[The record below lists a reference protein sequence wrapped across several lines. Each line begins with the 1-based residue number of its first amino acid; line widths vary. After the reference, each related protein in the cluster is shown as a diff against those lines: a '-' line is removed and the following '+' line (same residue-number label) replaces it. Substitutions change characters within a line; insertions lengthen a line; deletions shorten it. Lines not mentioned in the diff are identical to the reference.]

1 MPCPCRPLSFV
12 EQTITD
18 SEVTRF
24 WAIFWIDASSV
35 ENAERSLSQI
45 GQLGG
50 LGESHDAG
58 MYWLTGLEMPWLLVI
73 DNADDPSVDY
83 SRFFPAG
90 ERGHILVT
98 SRNSDCKIHATIG
111 YYEFSDMDVE
121 DAVTLLLKAA
131 QHDGINNKEV
141 RDIARPIAKTLG
153 YLALALIQAGASIRQ
168 GICSLEEYLDVFAS
182 YKSHIM
188 RDQFSQGSDSYQYTI
203 YTTWEVSVQRIE
215 RLGSETATD
224 AIQIL
229 QTLAFLHFEQVPA
242 SIFERA
248 WNVSRRSKDVVV
260 AKTLTARI
268 LELFLCFAI
277 FAHISTIFS
286 TVRSWRTRPYLPNIL
301 LQSGPSWNVYRF
313 RQALAMLARFSL
325 ISKNV
330 ESESYSMH
338 PMVHF
343 WARERLSK
351 DDQSTWSEI
360 AVTTLADSITPE
372 LESSSQPYRRSLVP
386 HIDACLQSDQL
397 KLLPKHAEDATSV
410 SKNIKFAA
418 IYSECGKWAKA
429 RVLQETVISVQRKTR
444 GEQHPD
450 TLQAMSALAWSYWNL
465 SQIGKAMELQREVV
479 DLSSKAMGTKDP
491 RTLKAMDN
499 LASTYWLCGKRTEAR
514 SLDEKAVEGLRRIL
528 GAAHPDTL
536 TAMQNLGRTY
546 MHLGLLT
553 EARDLQVEVLG
564 ARRKMLGPSQ
574 PETLMAM
581 ANLGMTYHA
590 LGRLDDAEQLL
601 EAVVATRK
609 RVLGQEHAYTLWAIN
624 DLAKIYVDQGHPRE
638 AENLLQDIWEI
649 VIRTLGRT
657 HIGTSMTMMN
667 LARAYNGQG
676 KWEQGRST
684 LEDLIAMQLQTL
696 GSKHPDTLGA
706 KQELARTYKYLKR
719 LDEAEKLFLEVIES
733 MTKVMGPKHSWTKR
747 AIGQLSAIYIGQ
759 GRLDEAET
767 LDSKLRSQDA

>member
-1 MPCPCRPLSFV
+1 MRYRLRLFMKR
-12 EQTITD
+12 TITD
-18 SEVTRF
+18 VEMTRF
-24 WAIFWIDASSV
+24 WAIFWIDARSV

-83 SRFFPAG
+83 SRYFPAG

-98 SRNSDCKIHATIG
+98 SRNADCKIHATIG
-111 YYEFSDMDVE
+111 YYEFSNMDEE
-121 DAVTLLLKAA
+121 DAITLLLKAA
-131 QHDGINNKEV
+131 QHDGIDDKEV
-141 RDIARPIAKTLG
+141 RNVARPIVKCLG

-168 GICSLEEYLDVFAS
+168 GICSLEEYLDVFVL
-182 YKSHIM
+182 YKSQIM
-188 RDQFSQGSDSYQYTI
+188 RDQFSQRIDNYQYTI

-215 RLGSETATD
+215 RLGSETAVD

-242 SIFERA
+242 GMFERA
-248 WNVSRRSKDVVV
+248 WKSSRRSKDNVV
-260 AKTLTARI
+260 AKVLAARI

-277 FAHISTIFS
+277 LAPLKNFFFTLCN
-286 TVRSWRTRPYLPNIL
+286 WRMRPYLPDIL

-325 ISKNV
+325 ISKDL
-330 ESESYSMH
+330 ESETYSMH

-351 DDQSTWSEI
+351 YDQSIWSEI
-360 AVTTLADSITPE
+360 AITTLATSITPE
-372 LESSSQPYRRSLVP
+372 LEQSSQPYRRSLVP

-397 KLLPKHAEDATSV
+397 QLLPDHAKGVTSV
-410 SKNIKFAA
+410 SRDVKFAG
-418 IYSECGKWAKA
+418 IYSECGKWGKA
-429 RVLQETVISVQRKTR
+429 RVLQESLVSVQKRTR
-444 GEQHPD
+444 GEEHPD
-450 TLQAMSALAWSYWNL
+450 TLQAMGALAWSYWNL
-465 SQIGKAMELQREVV
+465 SQIGKAVELQRIILEISTKV
-479 DLSSKAMGTKDP
+479 MGTKDP

-499 LASTYWLCGKRTEAR
+499 LASTFWLCGKRDEAR
-514 SLDEKAVEGLRRIL
+514 ALDEKAVEGLRQAL
-528 GAAHPDTL
+528 GAGHPDTL

-546 MHLGLLT
+546 MHLGLLN

-581 ANLGMTYHA
+581 ASLGMTYHA

-601 EAVVATRK
+601 QAVVAARK
-609 RVLGQEHAYTLWAIN
+609 RLLGQEHAYTLWAIN
-624 DLAKIYVDQGHPRE
+624 DLSKIYVDQGHPNE
-638 AENLLQDIWEI
+638 AEDLLHNIWEI
-649 VIRTLGRT
+649 VIRTLGKT

-676 KWEQGRST
+676 KWEDGRST
-684 LEDLIAMQLQTL
+684 LEDLIKMQLQTL
-696 GSKHPDTLGA
+696 GPKHPDTLGA
-706 KQELARTYKYLKR
+706 KSELARTYKYLKR
-719 LDEAEKLFLEVIES
+719 LEDAEKLFLEVIES
-733 MTKVMGPKHSWTKR
+733 MKKVMGPEHLWTKR

-767 LDSKLRSQDA
+767 WDFKLRSKDV